1 MSFISLE
8 RLLSHCLMFKTLFC
22 NDWMWTLNMFVSDY
36 FSENHPRCEEGTVWV
51 KLRMREGGWAQKD
64 KHLALFC
71 SLEERRTLVICFT
84 KRDQSSGL
92 MCIQARQGSRGFW
105 VTWRPGVHKWTGLD
119 WACGTGDWHGS
130 DQLCVNSSCL
140 SGLIAERSLC

>member
-1 MSFISLE
+1 MSFINLE
-8 RLLSHCLMFKTLFC
+8 RLLLMFKTLFC
-22 NDWMWTLNMFVSDY
+22 NDWTWTLNMFVFGY
-36 FSENHPRCEEGTVWV
+36 FSEHHPRSEEGTVWV

-84 KRDQSSGL
+84 KRDQSPGL